1 MSERKQYIFS
11 FEGSGW
17 NSVYATSKE
26 EAIETAL
33 EEYKHS
39 ATLNPIPSSFFLRAS
54 NEETYQSLLSLFY

>member
-26 EAIETAL
+26 GAIETAL

-39 ATLNPIPSSFFLRAS
+39 ATLNPIPSSFFLRED

>member
-1 MSERKQYIFS
+1 MSDMKQYIFS

-17 NSVYATSKE
+17 NSVYATSKK
-26 EAIETAL
+26 EAVQAAL

-39 ATLNPIPSSFFLRAS
+39 ATLNPIPSSFFLRES